1 MTLPHH
7 KVAQSLHPT
16 RSNYQVKRRILKG
29 IEMVLYGFRGDGFGV
44 WIDTSFPAIFGWGLG
59 MEGGGGRNGIVDVGD
74 A

>member
-1 MTLPHH
+1 
-7 KVAQSLHPT
+7 
-16 RSNYQVKRRILKG
+16 
-29 IEMVLYGFRGDGFGV
+29 MVLYGFRGDGFGV